1 MSFSN
6 YCKALISPTRAEP
19 PSPVCWTRKAS
30 WEPPALPHVLAQRPH
45 RNRTGACEHKRVLL
59 PPRLLRVLGAKP
71 THVPV
76 TFEARWSSPAPGPA
90 SFSSCLCRGAAGGC
104 GSRHTR
110 PSTAGLPSPC
120 RATQM
125 SPPKMPPIP
134 VLGPPRCHLPSC
146 LPSLCWGP
154 PRCHL
159 PRPPANDPCL
169 EFMKLLTFQVDT
181 FHPFW
186 KILGRLF
193 CKFSA
198 LISVPLLLRLHSHTW
213 WIFGPSSVS

>member
-110 PSTAGLPSPC
+110 PSAAGLPSPC

-134 VLGPPRCHLPSC
+134 VP
-146 LPSLCWGP
+146 GP

-159 PRPPANDPCL
+159 PRCHPSPCWGHLDVTSQDPPPMTPA
-169 EFMKLLTFQVDT
+169 
-181 FHPFW
+181 
-186 KILGRLF
+186 
-193 CKFSA
+193 
-198 LISVPLLLRLHSHTW
+198 
-213 WIFGPSSVS
+213 